1 MKDRIFA
8 VAHYADA
15 GVLYLLIVLS
25 LISLGIIIERYIRLN
40 QVVKQSQKEMKKIEE
55 ALSQVKIDHLEDID
69 LDKDSLHG
77 KILNYSLEHI
87 KTNGLT
93 GLSETFDSFIQF
105 QQPRLEKSLT
115 FLATVGSNA
124 PYIGLFGTVLG
135 IMKSFYDMSNATDAG
150 QQTVMAGISAAL
162 IATAAG
168 LLVAIPNIVAFN
180 YFQKQVKG
188 IIAGITNLKDIV
200 IAYGKMKSVGTN
212 E

>member
-15 GVLYLLIVLS
+15 GVLYLLIALCMVS
-25 LISLGIIIERYIRLN
+25 LFIIVERYIRLN
-40 QVVKQSQKEMKKIEE
+40 KVVKQSKCEMAKIED
-55 ALSQVKIDHLEDID
+55 AMAQVKIANLEKIP
-69 LDKDSLHG
+69 LDPESLQG
-77 KILNYSLEHI
+77 KIMHYSFEHM
-87 KTNGLT
+87 KQNGLK
-93 GLSETFDSFIQF
+93 GLPETFDTFIQF

-135 IMKSFYDMSNATDAG
+135 IMKAFYDMSNATDAG

-168 LLVAIPNIVAFN
+168 LLVAIPNIVAYN
-180 YFQKQVKG
+180 YFQKQVKS
-188 IIAGITNLKDIV
+188 IIAGIQNCKDIA
-200 IAYGKMKSVGTN
+200 IAYGKMNGYH
-212 E
+212 